1 MALQLI
7 YGNSGSGKSTY
18 IYEKVIQMAQA
29 DRRRNFYVIVPEQFT
44 MQTQRELVRRSKNH
58 VIVNI
63 DVVSFERLAYRIFDE
78 LGIQNTVMEETG
90 KSLVLRKIAEKKGK
104 ELTVLR
110 GNIRKMGYINELKSM
125 ISELMQYD
133 ISVEEL
139 EDFLHQLKPDSNLYY
154 KLSDVHTMYA
164 AFEEYLQGQYVTAER
179 VLDVLA

>member
-44 MQTQRELVRRSKNH
+44 MQAQRELVQRSQNH

-90 KSLVLRKIAEKKGK
+90 KSLVLRKIAEEKGK
-104 ELTVLR
+104 DLTVLR

-139 EDFLHQLKPDSNLYY
+139 
-154 KLSDVHTMYA
+154 
-164 AFEEYLQGQYVTAER
+164 
-179 VLDVLA
+179 